1 MSKSP
6 LTPKRVE
13 RFPSKMKESVRE
25 KFLAR
30 KVKALTM

>member
-1 MSKSP
+1 MSKFP
-6 LTPKRVE
+6 LTQKRVE
-13 RFPSKMKESVRE
+13 RFPSKRKGSVRE